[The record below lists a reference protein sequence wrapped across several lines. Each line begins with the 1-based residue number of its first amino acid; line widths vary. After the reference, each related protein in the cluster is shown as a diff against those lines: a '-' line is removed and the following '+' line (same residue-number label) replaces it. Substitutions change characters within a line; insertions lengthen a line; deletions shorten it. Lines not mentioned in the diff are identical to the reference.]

1 MNIEYRD
8 YRAEDLSKYKLFC
21 IHHFGLSKYQSNTA
35 HLKWLEANETSFFKI
50 AVLSDKIIGCIHG
63 YEAPIPTNK
72 GIINFM
78 VLHDLAVDKNYKG
91 IGFKLMRHSIYGD
104 KPVILA
110 HANGKMAMTYKK
122 IGSNELS
129 SYWAR
134 KFFFPYTIFNKK
146 KLLSNINKTIKIE
159 NSIKIINNKNKDH
172 LNLIKNLLIKLHPDK
187 GYNDFFDW
195 RFLNSNSPLTYF
207 AFDNDMK
214 NLAIFSIGFKSLI
227 PFSRIYSIIN
237 SNQETYDKLIKGIE
251 IFSKKFGIPLV
262 YFTVIGSNTNQQ
274 NIKYKKTR
282 IQPFCGWFSKNTV
295 EFKDVY
301 IDGFSTDLAFN
312 GYW

>member
-8 YRAEDLSKYKLFC
+8 YRVEDFSKYKLFC

-35 HLKWLEANETSFFKI
+35 HLKWLKANETSFFKI

-72 GIINFM
+72 GTINFI
-78 VLHDLAVDKNYKG
+78 VLHDLVVDKNYKG
-91 IGFKLMRHSIYGD
+91 IGFKLMRQSIYGD

-110 HANGKMAMTYKK
+110 HAIGKMETTYKK
-122 IGSNELS
+122 IGSNELP

-134 KFFFPYTIFNKK
+134 KFFFPITIFSKK

-159 NSIKIINNKNKDH
+159 KNIKIINNKNKDH
-172 LNLIKNLLIKLHPDK
+172 LDLIKNILVKLHPNKD
-187 GYNDFFDW
+187 YNNFFDW
-195 RFLNSNSPLTYF
+195 RFLDSNSPLTYF
-207 AFDNDMK
+207 AYDSDIK

-237 SNQETYDKLIKGIE
+237 SNPETYSKLIKGIE
-251 IFSKKFGIPLV
+251 MFSKKLGIPLI

-274 NIKYKKTR
+274 NIKYMKTK